1 MTAWSGGDGVP
12 SRVTS
17 TTDRSAAAQ
26 GASSG
31 PRSLE
36 QIFPQRT
43 DATRARQMQDT
54 WVAFFSEMTGAVK
67 GILENGRSPPEIA
80 YAIGETLHNYFRTRG
95 VTLTSYELRRLVI
108 ELLDLQGRVRR
119 AKPESPAGPELAQP
133 ELFDNG
139 GTATLVSFA
148 DERAEAEM
156 PWVGDEPVKQGPAV
170 PDAVFE
176 PPPSNLVSLP
186 VRDGGGQPAAQPPQ
200 GSVAPIS
207 APLKVWPTVAPRPD
221 TAPPVAEAPPAP
233 PRIFKPASV
242 PTSPPSAPI
251 QAPPAL
257 PPQNRPS
264 RNPVPPAPVAQR
276 PAENP
281 AAATGTTA
289 DLLPI
294 VVAALRARPPLISGQ
309 ATNRDAVLRAID
321 AGIDDILQRRG
332 EQLRADARQRLGH
345 LAFSELYGLGLIDR
359 LWADRTV
366 SALLINGPGSVY
378 VERNGVLEAAPET
391 FRDAAHL
398 GEVASRLARR
408 SVAGR
413 SAIGLADFQLRDG
426 TGTVVFPPAAPSGPV
441 IVVRRTEAGA
451 ATFEGLLTA
460 GTLSQPMADLL
471 RLANRARLNV
481 LVSGAP
487 GVGKTGLLAAMA
499 RDLGKPA
506 RIASV
511 AREREFRSNAASM
524 VEFVAQATPEASYP
538 ALVGV
543 AGRLRPDLLLLD
555 SVRAEDTP
563 AILERLA
570 MGDRGIVANA
580 GHAATAR
587 TLEPSV
593 DMILRLERGG
603 DGVNR
608 VVAVQDPAGFT
619 LFAYE
624 NGNFARLNGEPAF
637 AAALRAA
644 GFAEALQK
652 ILK

>member
-17 TTDRSAAAQ
+17 TTDSSAAAQ

-31 PRSLE
+31 PRPLE

-119 AKPESPAGPELAQP
+119 AKPAPSAIPEPAQP
-133 ELFDNG
+133 ELFDSS

-148 DERAEAEM
+148 DERAAEM
-156 PWVGDEPVKQGPAV
+156 PWVGDEPVKQAPVV

-186 VRDGGGQPAAQPPQ
+186 VRDGSGQTAAQPQQ
-200 GSVAPIS
+200 GSIAPIAVPPKAWS
-207 APLKVWPTVAPRPD
+207 TVAPP
-221 TAPPVAEAPPAP
+221 AAAPPPVAEVPPAPRPAAVPTLSP

-242 PTSPPSAPI
+242 APSQPSAPS
-251 QAPPAL
+251 QSPPQSPAL
-257 PPQNRPS
+257 
-264 RNPVPPAPVAQR
+264 VTPAAQGSGGDPVA
-276 PAENP
+276 AN
-281 AAATGTTA
+281 GTIA

-309 ATNRDAVLRAID
+309 TTNRDAVLRAID
-321 AGIDDILQRRG
+321 AGIGDILQRRG
-332 EQLRADARQRLGH
+332 EQLRPEARQRLGH
-345 LAFSELYGLGLIDR
+345 LAFSEIYGLGLIDR

-366 SALLINGPGSVY
+366 SALLINGPDSVY
-378 VERNGVLEAAPET
+378 VERNGVLEAAPEI

-408 SVAGR
+408 SAAGR

-441 IVVRRTEAGA
+441 IVLRRTEAGA
-451 ATFEGLLTA
+451 ATFESLLAAGL
-460 GTLSQPMADLL
+460 LSQPMADLL
-471 RLANRARLNV
+471 RLANRARLNM

-487 GVGKTGLLAAMA
+487 GVGKTGLVAAMA
-499 RDLGKPA
+499 RDLDKPA

-524 VEFVAQATPEASYP
+524 VEFVAQAAPEANYP

-637 AAALRAA
+637 AAKLRAA